1 MKLYW
6 AQSVS
11 TLSRFPKNMIGE
23 TISHYRILERLG
35 IGGMGEVFKAEDT
48 RLHRPVALKLMLD
61 GLPQADQ
68 VRLRFIREAR
78 AASAVSHPNIAMIHE
93 IDEVEHNGKRCSFIV
108 MEYVQGRTLKELVG
122 TISLPETLEILE
134 QAADGLATAHEQGIV
149 HRDIKPS
156 NILVT
161 DAQLVKILD
170 FGVAK
175 FTPIISDSED
185 TSSLYATELMKT
197 TPGTV
202 LGTYAYMSPEQARG
216 LDVDNRSDI
225 FSLGV
230 VAYEL
235 IAARLPFTGSS
246 ALAVVDA
253 VLHSEPRPLSQYN
266 SQVQQDLD
274 QIIRRMLDKE
284 RDLRYQ
290 TLRDFIADLELV
302 KRNLTNPNQNGYE
315 TNISYA
321 TQALSRS
328 QNSLGTATMR
338 KRDGKSVAV
347 LSFNNVTQQ
356 PEDEWLGVGIAETVT
371 ADLKNVQ
378 GLTVIGRER
387 IFEALRHWNEDL
399 RADFD
404 EKMATRIGQEVGAR
418 WIIGGAYQRV
428 GDNLRITARA
438 VEISTGEVVKTVKI
452 DGKMSDVFA
461 LQDKIVQD
469 LSRDLDFNL
478 HSGEL
483 EMIQV
488 RETDVIEAFEAMS
501 KATSL
506 AYTGTQQGLE
516 DAIALL
522 QKAITLDPQY
532 ARAYGLMGYA
542 LTIKGQFLT
551 QNELFEQAVE
561 YLNKAIELRPMM
573 SDSYSALGMAFIA
586 MDRVND
592 AIGALK
598 RAKSFAPD
606 DSFVHAAL
614 GRAYFIGKGKFKEAA
629 AEFELALRGDAENSW
644 VTPALAH
651 CYVYLGNYERAE
663 ELTMEAIKAQQ
674 RYAINHEG
682 IQMIGGFARLGHLH
696 ALRGRYE
703 EAIAELSREIVF
715 LMQSDHAL
723 KDRVMI
729 EVGQKMTSAFV
740 RQGKLDEARKAFE
753 KTITAFSERIQKGA
767 DDPFTRYYV
776 ACACAMM
783 GYKDQ
788 AMEHLTKAIEGRR
801 AFNAARAR
809 VEPDFESLRDDRN
822 FQALTETTG

>member
-1 MKLYW
+1 
-6 AQSVS
+6 
-11 TLSRFPKNMIGE
+11 MIGE

-35 IGGMGEVFKAEDT
+35 VGGMGEVYKAEDT
-48 RLHRPVALKLMLD
+48 RLHRQVALKLMLD
-61 GLPQADQ
+61 GLPQAEQ

-78 AASAVSHPNIAMIHE
+78 AASAVSHPNIATIHE
-93 IDEVEHNGKRCSFIV
+93 IDEVEHNGKRCSFII

-122 TISLPETLEILE
+122 TLSLQETIEILE

-175 FTPIISDSED
+175 FTPIISDSDD
-185 TSSLYATELMKT
+185 TSSLYATEMMKT

-202 LGTYAYMSPEQARG
+202 LGTYSYMSPEQARG
-216 LDVDNRSDI
+216 LDVDSRSDI

-235 IAARLPFTGSS
+235 IAGQLPFTGSS

-253 VLHSEPRPLSQYN
+253 VLHAEPRPLSHFN
-266 SQVQQDLD
+266 SQVHPDLD
-274 QIIRRMLDKE
+274 QIIRRLLDKN

-290 TLRDFIADLELV
+290 NLRDFIADLEQA
-302 KRNLTNPNQNGYE
+302 KRNLTNPGQSGYE
-315 TNISYA
+315 TNISYS
-321 TQALSRS
+321 TQVLSS
-328 QNSLGTATMR
+328 GKSELGTNTMR

-404 EKMATRIGQEVGAR
+404 EKMATRIGREVGAR

-438 VEISTGEVVKTVKI
+438 VEIGTGEVVKTVKI
-452 DGKMSDVFA
+452 DGKMADVFA
-461 LQDKIVQD
+461 LQDKIVQE
-469 LSRDLDFNL
+469 LSRDLDLNL
-478 HSGEL
+478 KSGEL

-488 RETDVIEAFEAMS
+488 RETDVIEAFEALS

-506 AYTGTQQGLE
+506 AYTGTQHGLDE
-516 DAIALL
+516 ALELL

-551 QNELFEQAVE
+551 QEDLFEKAVE

-573 SDSYSALGMAFIA
+573 SDSYSALGLTFIN
-586 MDRVND
+586 MDRVDD

-598 RAKSFAPD
+598 RAKAFAPD

-629 AEFELALRGDAENSW
+629 VEFERSLRSDAESRW
-644 VTPALAH
+644 VTPSLAH
-651 CYVYLGNYERAE
+651 CYVYLQNYDRAE
-663 ELTMEAIKAQQ
+663 ELARETIKAQQ
-674 RYAINHEG
+674 QYAINHEG
-682 IQMIGGFARLGHLH
+682 IQIIGGFARLGHLH
-696 ALRGRYE
+696 SLRGRYV
-703 EAIAELSREIVF
+703 EAIEELSREVVF

-740 RQGKLDEARKAFE
+740 RQGKFDDARKCFD
-753 KTITAFSERIQKGA
+753 KTINAFSERIQKGA
-767 DDPFTRYYV
+767 DDPFTRYYI

-783 GYKDQ
+783 GFKEQ
-788 AMEHLTKAIEGRR
+788 AIEHLTKAIDGRR
-801 AFNAARAR
+801 AFNQARAR
-809 VEPDFESLRDDRN
+809 VEVDFENLRDDAS
-822 FQALTETTG
+822 FQALLE